1 MSEPDEFKE
10 EIYNFLKRGAV
21 SFAEIENKYGRGEC
35 AYGCKDYT
43 FYWFSLTEPTV
54 DAIHELFREKRILFY
69 PTTYLVYLADGM
81 IPKVPIAKSSR
92 DYKTDHWIPVVI
104 WRTDMVKNALKPRE
118 RKIYKNAG
126 WDV

>member
-21 SFAEIENKYGRGEC
+21 SFAEIQNKYGSGEI
-35 AYGCKDYT
+35 AYGYKDCT
-43 FYWFSLTEPTV
+43 FYWFSLTEPTA
-54 DAIHELFREKRILFY
+54 DAIHELYCEKRILFY

-81 IPKVPIAKSSR
+81 IPKAPIAKSSK
-92 DYKTDHWIPVVI
+92 DYKTDHWLPVVI
-104 WRTDMVKNALKPRE
+104 WRTDMVKNILKPRE
-118 RKIYKNAG
+118 RKMFRTAG